1 MPVKSIKEEA
11 MINGSFN
18 TLSHTTAWYRNED
31 YIRFGI
37 FNSQNSSF
45 QIQIIAENL
54 NIPWAVDISEDG
66 RLFFTERSGNLRV
79 IENGTLNPVPVYT
92 FGPPFVSFGE
102 GGLLG
107 LALDIDFLSNGY
119 IYLMYTYE
127 ENGGLYNRVV
137 RMRIEGNTASAEE
150 ILLDRIPG
158 GQFHNGGRLKIGP
171 DGYLYI
177 TAGDAGERYLSQEIS
192 SPAGKILRIGTD
204 GSIPPD
210 NPFPGSPVYAL
221 GLRNPQGL
229 AWNDRN
235 VLYASDHGE
244 TAHDEINIIQPGGN
258 YGWPLVTGDE
268 EMQGYNF
275 LEPVIQSGN
284 DTWAPAGLAFVTSG
298 PRMGQLLVSTL
309 RGSALLAIT
318 FSESGTQAV
327 NVERLLQGSYGR
339 LREAYQAR
347 DGSVYLTTSNMDG
360 RGLPAP
366 GDDKIFRLVP
376 SV

>member
-11 MINGSFN
+11 MFNGSFI
-18 TLSHTTAWYRNED
+18 TLSQEE
-31 YIRFGI
+31 YIRLGI
-37 FNSQNSSF
+37 LNSENSSF
-45 QIQIIAENL
+45 KIQTIAENL
-54 NIPWAVDISEDG
+54 HIPWAVDISEDG

-79 IENGTLNPVPVYT
+79 IENGTLNPEPVYT
-92 FGPPFVSFGE
+92 FNSPFVSTGE
-102 GGLLG
+102 GGLMG
-107 LALDIDFLSNGY
+107 LALDRDFLSNGY

-127 ENGGLYNRVV
+127 ENGGLYSRVV
-137 RMRIEGNTASAEE
+137 RMHIEGNTASGEE
-150 ILLDRIPG
+150 ILLDRIPA
-158 GQFHNGGRLKIGP
+158 GQIHNGGRIKIGP

-177 TAGDAGERYLSQEIS
+177 TAGDAGERYIAQDINSL
-192 SPAGKILRIGTD
+192 AGKILRIGTD

-229 AWNDRN
+229 AWNDKN

-244 TAHDEINIIQPGGN
+244 TAHDEINIIYPGGN

-275 LEPVIQSGN
+275 IKPVIQSGN
-284 DTWAPAGLAFVTSG
+284 NTWAPAGIAFITVG

-309 RGSALLAIT
+309 RGSVLLTIT
-318 FSESGTQAV
+318 LDESGTQVV
-327 NVERLLQGSYGR
+327 NVERLLQGRYGR

-347 DGSVYLTTSNMDG
+347 DGSIYLTTSNMDG
-360 RGLPAP
+360 RGLPSP
-366 GDDKIFRLVP
+366 GDDKILRLVP
-376 SV
+376 GM